1 MVFSF
6 GTFVGTLLKR
16 VDTSSRK
23 AIANIFKTN
32 GIMIAT
38 PITDQELV
46 QRYMSGE
53 EKALEVLLARHKDKV
68 FASIYFTVKDNC
80 LAEDIFQ
87 ETFIKVINKLRSGNY
102 KDEGKFLPWVMRIA
116 HNLCIDHFR
125 KQKRMPGFVSA
136 DEDFDIFK
144 VLRYSEPSPLEKMNT
159 EYSASVVRDL
169 IKELPDD
176 QRQVLVLRHYVDMSF
191 KEISEMTG
199 VSINTALGR
208 MRYAILNMRKMIE
221 EKQIAL

>member
-1 MVFSF
+1 M
-6 GTFVGTLLKR
+6 T
-16 VDTSSRK
+16 
-23 AIANIFKTN
+23 AA
-32 GIMIAT
+32 

-53 EKALEVLLARHKDKV
+53 EKVLEVLLARHKDKV
-68 FASIYFTVKDNC
+68 YSSIYFTVKDDC

-87 ETFIKVINKLRSGNY
+87 ETFIKVINKLRSGSYN
-102 KDEGKFLPWVMRIA
+102 DEGKFLQWVMRIA

-125 KQKRMPGFVSA
+125 KLKRMPGFAST

-144 VLRYSEPSPLEKMNT
+144 VLRYSDPGPVEKMNT

-169 IKELPDD
+169 IRDLPDD
-176 QRQVLVLRHYVDMSF
+176 PRQVLVLRHYVDMSF

>member
-1 MVFSF
+1 
-6 GTFVGTLLKR
+6 
-16 VDTSSRK
+16 
-23 AIANIFKTN
+23 
-32 GIMIAT
+32 MIAT

-46 QRYMSGE
+46 QSYMNGE

-68 FASIYFTVKDNC
+68 YSSIYFTVKDDC

-87 ETFIKVINKLRSGNY
+87 ETFIKVINKLRSRSYN
-102 KDEGKFLPWVMRIA
+102 DEGKFLQWVMRIA

-125 KQKRMPGFVSA
+125 KQKRMPGFTST

-144 VLRYSEPSPLEKMNT
+144 VLRYSEPSPIEKMNT
-159 EYSASVVRDL
+159 EYSATVVQEL
-169 IKELPDD
+169 IRELPDD